1 MTLLLQCV
9 VVICCLLLFVY
20 AIHLI
25 QNERLQLK
33 YSLLWL
39 ALTLVIMICSLFP
52 EPLFKITQAL
62 GFATASN
69 FIFFAGSLFML
80 AILFSLS
87 SIVSKQALS
96 IKNLSQRIG
105 ILENEFRERNNSPN
119 ESKDGVQEQD

>member
-52 EPLFKITQAL
+52 EPLFKTTQAL